1 MPGDVADPAVPS
13 GGNTYD
19 LRVCAGL
26 GALGWRVHRI
36 MVTGAW
42 PDPDAAAR
50 DRLGRVLN
58 FLPAGALVLLDGL
71 VGCGVPEV
79 VGPQADRLRIVVLV
93 HMPLADDT
101 GLAPSA
107 AADLDAR
114 ERDTLRA
121 ATAVVTT
128 SPWSARRLA
137 DRYGLDRVRV
147 AAPGTDPAPLA
158 AGSAAGGRLL
168 CVAAVTQH
176 KAQDVL
182 VSALA
187 TVTEL
192 AWRCDCVGSLH
203 RDPGYVNRIR
213 RLIDE
218 HDLADRV
225 RLVGPRTGAGLAG
238 SYAEADL
245 VVLPSHG
252 ETYGMVITE
261 ALARGI
267 PVLATAARAVPDTLG
282 RAPDGTV
289 PGLLVPPANPAA
301 LAGAVRRWLTE
312 PALRAELRAAAR
324 SRRDTLAGWPD
335 TAKALAA
342 ALAEVVVPAGEE
354 SRRQS

>member
-26 GALGWRVHRI
+26 DALGWRVHRI

-42 PDPDAAAR
+42 PRPDGATR
-50 DRLGRVLN
+50 DRLGRVLH
-58 FLPAGALVLLDGL
+58 FLPDGALVLLDGL
-71 VGCGVPEV
+71 VGSGVPEFV
-79 VGPQADRLRIVVLV
+79 VPQADRLRIVLLV
-93 HMPLADDT
+93 HMPLADDA

-114 ERDTLRA
+114 ERDVLRA
-121 ATAVVTT
+121 ATAVLTT

-147 AAPGTDPAPLA
+147 AAPGTDPAPPA
-158 AGSAAGGRLL
+158 TPSTAGGRLL
-168 CVAAVTQH
+168 CVAAVTPH
-176 KAQDVL
+176 KAQDLL

-187 TVTEL
+187 MVTEL
-192 AWRCDCVGSLH
+192 AWRCDCVGPLH
-203 RDPGYVNRIR
+203 RDPGYVDRIR
-213 RLIDE
+213 HLIDE
-218 HDLADRV
+218 HELADRV
-225 RLVGPRTGAGLAG
+225 RLVGPRTGDELAER
-238 SYAEADL
+238 YATADL

-267 PVLATAARAVPDTLG
+267 PVLATAGRAVPDTLG

-289 PGLLVPPANPAA
+289 PGLLVPRGNPAA
-301 LAGAVRRWLTE
+301 LAGALRRWLTE
-312 PALRAELRAAAR
+312 PALRAGLRAAAL
-324 SRRDTLAGWPD
+324 SRRDTLPGWPD
-335 TAKALAA
+335 TAKTLADV
-342 ALAEVVVPAGEE
+342 LAPLVEE
-354 SRRQS
+354 PRRSC